1 VIAVSIAF
9 ILSTIWPLYRSIFQG
24 GLLDVE
30 TVPDN
35 MDTLT
40 GILSTQTGTDSFKKF
55 LTKEFSVENIL
66 FYLEVED
73 FRKATKDAID
83 SGRKDDGDA
92 LTHLMGLAQRVHA
105 KYIMVDSPFQIN
117 LPDNIVDQL
126 RSDLTTEFKPG
137 VERKPLMDRPNSR
150 SDEET
155 GDTGDS
161 YGIRTPPTLFD
172 AAQKNIFNLMSTDS
186 LPRYFRSDLYK
197 SLVDEIATKKKK
209 KDVLEE
215 MKII

>member
-1 VIAVSIAF
+1 M
-9 ILSTIWPLYRSIFQG
+9 
-24 GLLDVE
+24 LDMGAI
-30 TVPDN
+30 PDN

-40 GILSTQTGTDSFKKF
+40 GVLSTPTGVDSFKKF

-73 FRKATKDAID
+73 FRKATREAID
-83 SGRKDDGDA
+83 GGRKDNQDS
-92 LTHLMGLAQRVHA
+92 LTNLMGLAQRVHA

-117 LPDNIVDQL
+117 LPDIVVDQL
-126 RSDLTTEFKPG
+126 KADLRTEFKPG
-137 VERKPLMDRPNSR
+137 VDRKPLLERASSVAKD
-150 SDEET
+150 D
-155 GDTGDS
+155 GDDGDS
-161 YGIRTPPTLFD
+161 YGVRTPPTLFD

-197 SLVDEIATKKKK
+197 SLVEDISAKRKK

-215 MKII
+215 MNII